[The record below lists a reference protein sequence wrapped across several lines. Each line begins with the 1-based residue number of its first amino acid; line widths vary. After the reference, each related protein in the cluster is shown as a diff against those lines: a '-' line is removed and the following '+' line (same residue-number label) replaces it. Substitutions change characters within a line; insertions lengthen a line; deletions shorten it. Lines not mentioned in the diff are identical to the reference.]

1 MRSRFWTRAFRKPR
15 EIDLEFELDVDAE
28 ARHIISVF
36 EKSNGSRHRVLQPDR
51 LWGYGRTF
59 KREGTRYA
67 LSFKAIESLNTLR
80 SLHPAIRDNGDLVVR
95 FLPPA
100 LEYLRKRSDVQ
111 ETSKSSK
118 VNVSKESLK
127 PAAVIDY
134 EPEVGAR
141 VTAGYQ
147 RSGDDHLVRKSEL
160 DLTHD
165 GGYARFGDT
174 FHPVKAA
181 RSGVAEQWIEQETTP
196 VDLAGVP
203 EFFSRD
209 LVLLKS
215 EMSAVL
221 TDRAQRVQIISTPMK
236 PRVTVDQDEPG
247 WLDFSVD
254 YKVGRYVV
262 PEDTIKK
269 TLKEDRSHVKVNDYR
284 FVKVDR
290 GVLDRTHTQ
299 MKKLGAVPRNKHYRL
314 PITRFS
320 SLEEFI
326 DQIGGT
332 RVLSKAYET
341 FLAKLSGFKPNES
354 FRLSDAAEAALLKAG
369 FALRPYQRAG
379 IHWLNWLREN
389 HLHGILADDMGLGKT
404 VQTIC
409 AVNIAHEK
417 QEADRPS
424 LIVCPRSVVPFWVRE
439 VRRCVPDID
448 ISAYSGPR
456 RDKSVWQHAGKIWFV
471 TTYET
476 LARDIDLVA
485 DVPFYFL
492 VLDEATMIKNPSTQR
507 TRAIKSINAMHRL
520 ALSGTPVENR
530 LSELW
535 SIFDFLIQG
544 MFGTHASFS
553 ARYEAPIAQ
562 GDEEA
567 AEELARRIRPFLLR
581 RLKETVAK
589 DLPEKIELEVWCDLS
604 PEQRSL
610 YGQMLDMLAKPLQ
623 EEIERGVQVNYQMS
637 VLPVLTKLKQVCD
650 HPALITGKM
659 KPLLGRSE
667 KFDMTIERIRK
678 IKSAGEQ
685 VVVFSH
691 FLKTLDLFEAA
702 FDGLG
707 ISSVRIDGGVT
718 NRQER
723 IDHFNDRKAT
733 VALCSILACGYGIK
747 LTAANHVIHFDRWW
761 NPATEDQAT
770 DRVHRIGQQKTV
782 YVYRTLVSGTL
793 EEKIAAILENKR
805 NLADQVIGA
814 SITQPMSWTKT
825 ELLELLKPL
834 NDGDQVP
841 APPRT

>member
-1 MRSRFWTRAFRKPR
+1 MQAFRKPR
-15 EIDLEFELDVDAE
+15 EIELEFQLDVDANE
-28 ARHIISVF
+28 RHIISIF
-36 EKSNGSRHRVLQPDR
+36 EKHKAERLKVLHPDR
-51 LWGYGRTF
+51 LWSYGRTF
-59 KREGTRYA
+59 KREGTRYT
-67 LSFKAIESLNTLR
+67 LSFRAVESLNVLR
-80 SLHPAIRDNGDLVVR
+80 SLHPAIRDNGDLIVQ

-100 LEYLRKRSDVQ
+100 LEYLRKRRDVK
-111 ETSKSSK
+111 ETPTSSK
-118 VNVSKESLK
+118 LEISKEPLAPS
-127 PAAVIDY
+127 AIIDY
-134 EPEVGAR
+134 KPDEGAKI
-141 VTAGYQ
+141 TAGY
-147 RSGDDHLVRKSEL
+147 RRAGTDELIRKSEL
-160 DLTHD
+160 NVTHD
-165 GGYARFGDT
+165 GGYARFGDV
-174 FHPVKAA
+174 FHPLKQAKSKA
-181 RSGVAEQWIEQETTP
+181 SSQWIEDETTT
-196 VDLAGVP
+196 VDLAHVP

-215 EMSAVL
+215 ELSAVL
-221 TDRAQRVQIISTPMK
+221 TDRAQRVQILSTPLK
-236 PRVTVDQDEPG
+236 PRVTIDQDEPG

-254 YKVGRYVV
+254 YKAGRFVL
-262 PEDTIKK
+262 PEDVIKK
-269 TLKEDRSHVKVNDYR
+269 TLTDGRTHVQVDPYR
-284 FVKVDR
+284 FVKADR
-290 GVLDRTHTQ
+290 GVFDQTNARI
-299 MKKLGAVPRNKHYRL
+299 KKLGAVPRGQRYRL

-326 DQIGGT
+326 DQIGGA
-332 RVLSKAYET
+332 RVLSKAYEA
-341 FLAKLSGFKPNES
+341 FLAKLSGFKPDEK
-354 FRLSDAAEAALLKAG
+354 FQLSKAAEQSLLNAG
-369 FALRPYQRAG
+369 FVLRPYQRAG

-439 VRRCVPDID
+439 VRRCVPDIE
-448 ISAYSGPR
+448 ISAYGGAR
-456 RDKSVWQHAGKIWFV
+456 RDKTIWERAGKRWLV

-476 LARDIDLVA
+476 IARDIELVGQ
-485 DVPFYFL
+485 VPFYFL
-492 VLDEATMIKNPSTQR
+492 VLDEATMIKNPNAQR

-535 SIFDFLIQG
+535 SIFDFLIKG

-553 ARYEAPIAQ
+553 SRYEAPIAQ

-567 AEELARRIRPFLLR
+567 AEELSRRIRPFLLR
-581 RLKETVAK
+581 RMKETVAK
-589 DLPEKIELEVWCDLS
+589 DLPEKIELEVWCDLTA
-604 PEQRSL
+604 EQRSL
-610 YGQMLDMLAKPLQ
+610 YGQMQDLLAKPLQ
-623 EEIERGVQVNYQMS
+623 EEIERGAQVNYQMS

-667 KFDMTIERIRK
+667 KFDMSIARIRE
-678 IKSAGEQ
+678 IKAAGEQ

-691 FLKTLDLFEAA
+691 FLKTLDLFELV
-702 FDGLG
+702 FDDLG
-707 ISSVRIDGGVT
+707 ISRVRIDGGVS

-723 IDHFNDRKAT
+723 IDHFNDGKAT

-770 DRVHRIGQQKTV
+770 DRVHRIGQEKTV

-793 EEKIAAILENKR
+793 EEKIAQMLDQKR
-805 NLADQVIGA
+805 NLADEVIGA

-834 NDGDQVP
+834 D
-841 APPRT
+841 

>member
-1 MRSRFWTRAFRKPR
+1 MHAFRKPR
-15 EIDLEFELDVDAE
+15 EIELEFQLDVDVNE
-28 ARHIISVF
+28 RHIISIF
-36 EKSNGSRHRVLQPDR
+36 EKHKMGRLKVLHPDR
-51 LWGYGRTF
+51 LWSYGRSF

-67 LSFKAIESLNTLR
+67 LSFKAVESLNVLR
-80 SLHPAIRDNGDLVVR
+80 SLHPAIRDNGDLIVQ

-100 LEYLRKRSDVQ
+100 LEYLRKRRDVK
-111 ETSKSSK
+111 ETPMSSK
-118 VNVSKESLK
+118 LEISKEPLTPS
-127 PAAVIDY
+127 AVVDY
-134 EPEVGAR
+134 DPDEGAKI
-141 VTAGYQ
+141 TAGY
-147 RSGDDHLVRKSEL
+147 RRAGAGELIRKTEL
-160 DLTHD
+160 NVSHD
-165 GGYARFGDT
+165 GGYARFGDV
-174 FHPVKAA
+174 FHPLKPA
-181 RSGVAEQWIEQETTP
+181 RSQASDQWIEDETTS
-196 VDLAGVP
+196 VDLAHVP

-215 EMSAVL
+215 ELSAVL
-221 TDRAQRVQIISTPMK
+221 TDRAQRVQILSTPLK

-254 YKVGRYVV
+254 YKAGRFVL
-262 PEDTIKK
+262 PEDVIKK
-269 TLKEDRSHVKVNDYR
+269 TLKDGRTHVQVDAYR
-284 FVKVDR
+284 FVKADR
-290 GVLDRTHTQ
+290 GVLDQTNARI
-299 MKKLGAVPRNKHYRL
+299 KKLGAAPRGNGYRL

-326 DQIGGT
+326 DQIGGA

-341 FLAKLSGFKPNES
+341 FLAKLSGFKPNEK
-354 FRLSDAAEAALLKAG
+354 FQLSKSAEQSLLNAG
-369 FALRPYQRAG
+369 FVLRPYQRAG

-439 VRRCVPDID
+439 VRRCVPNIE
-448 ISAYSGPR
+448 IAAYGGAR
-456 RDKSVWQHAGKIWFV
+456 RDKSIWEQAGKRWLV

-485 DVPFYFL
+485 HVPFYFL
-492 VLDEATMIKNPSTQR
+492 VLDEATMIKNPNTQR

-535 SIFDFLIQG
+535 SIFDFLIKG

-553 ARYEAPIAQ
+553 SRYEAPIAQ

-567 AEELARRIRPFLLR
+567 AEDLARRIRPFLLR
-581 RLKETVAK
+581 RLKESVAK
-589 DLPEKIELEVWCDLS
+589 DLPEKIELEVWCDLTA
-604 PEQRSL
+604 EQRAL
-610 YGQMLDMLAKPLQ
+610 YGQLQDMLAKPLQ
-623 EEIERGVQVNYQMS
+623 EEIERGAQVNYQMS

-667 KFDMTIERIRK
+667 KFDMSIERIRE
-678 IKSAGEQ
+678 IKAAGEQ

-691 FLKTLDLFEAA
+691 FLKTLDLFELA
-702 FDGLG
+702 FDDLG
-707 ISSVRIDGGVT
+707 ISSVRIDGGVV
-718 NRQER
+718 NRQDR
-723 IDHFNDRKAT
+723 IDRFNDGKAT

-770 DRVHRIGQQKTV
+770 DRVHRIGQEKTV

-793 EEKIAAILENKR
+793 EEKIAQLLDQKR
-805 NLADQVIGA
+805 NLADEVIGA

-825 ELLELLKPL
+825 ELLELLKPV
-834 NDGDQVP
+834 D
-841 APPRT
+841 

>member
-1 MRSRFWTRAFRKPR
+1 MRSNFWTRAFRKPC
-15 EIDLEFELDVDAE
+15 EIDLEFELDVDPE

-36 EKSNGSRHRVLQPDR
+36 EKVNGSRHKVHHPDR
-51 LWGYGRTF
+51 LWSYGRTF
-59 KREGTRYA
+59 KRDGTRYA
-67 LSFKAIESLNTLR
+67 LSFKAVESLNTLR

-100 LEYLRKRSDVQ
+100 LEYLRKRPDVQ
-111 ETSKSSK
+111 ETGNSSK
-118 VNVSKESLK
+118 VTVSKDPLQ

-134 EPEVGAR
+134 EPQYGAR

-147 RSGDDHLVRKSEL
+147 RTDDDPLVRKSEL

-165 GGYARFGDT
+165 GGYARFGNT
-174 FHPVKAA
+174 FHPVKPAH
-181 RSGVAEQWIEQETTP
+181 SEVADRWIEQETTSIN
-196 VDLAGVP
+196 LAGVP

-221 TDRAQRVQIISTPMK
+221 TDRAQRVQVVSTPIK
-236 PRVTVDQDEPG
+236 PRVTVEQEEPG
-247 WLDFSVD
+247 WLDFSID
-254 YKVGRYVV
+254 YKVGRHVL
-262 PEDTIKK
+262 PEDTIKR
-269 TLKEDRSHVKVNDYR
+269 TLKQERSHAQVSDYR

-290 GVLDRTHTQ
+290 GVLDRTHSE
-299 MKKLGAVPRNKHYRL
+299 MKKLGAVPRNKRYRL
-314 PITRFS
+314 PITRFA

-326 DQIGGT
+326 DRIGGT
-332 RVLSKAYET
+332 RALSKAYES
-341 FLAKLSGFKPNES
+341 FLAKLSGFKPDEK
-354 FRLSDAAEAALLKAG
+354 FRLSDAAEATLLEAG

-389 HLHGILADDMGLGKT
+389 HLHGVLADDMGLGKT

-456 RDKSVWQHAGKIWFV
+456 RDKTVWQRAGKSWLV

-476 LARDIDLVA
+476 LARDIDLVV

-492 VLDEATMIKNPSTQR
+492 VLDEATMIKNPSAQR

-535 SIFDFLIQG
+535 SIFDFLIKG
-544 MFGTHASFS
+544 MFGTHASF
-553 ARYEAPIAQ
+553 ATRYEAPIAQ

-589 DLPEKIELEVWCDLS
+589 DLPEKIELEVWCELS
-604 PEQRSL
+604 PEQRAL
-610 YGQMLDMLAKPLQ
+610 YGQMQDMLAKPLQ
-623 EEIERGVQVNYQMS
+623 EEIERGEKLNYQMN

-667 KFDMTIERIRK
+667 KFDTTVERIRK
-678 IKSAGEQ
+678 VKADGEQ
-685 VVVFSH
+685 IVVFSH
-691 FLKTLDLFEAA
+691 FLKTLDLFESVFAE
-702 FDGLG
+702 LG
-707 ISSVRIDGGVT
+707 ISSVRIDGGVN

-723 IDHFNDRKAT
+723 IDHFNDGKAT

-747 LTAANHVIHFDRWW
+747 LTSANHVVHFDRWW
-761 NPATEDQAT
+761 NPAAEDQAT
-770 DRVHRIGQQKTV
+770 DRVHRIGQQRTV

-793 EEKIAAILENKR
+793 EEKIAAILESKR
-805 NLADQVIGA
+805 HLADQVVGA
-814 SITQPMSWTKT
+814 SMTQPMSWTKT
-825 ELLELLKPL
+825 ELLELLKPM
-834 NDGDQVP
+834 DAGDQELS
-841 APPRT
+841 T

>member
-1 MRSRFWTRAFRKPR
+1 MASSFWGRAFRKQR
-15 EIDLEFELDVDAE
+15 EIDLEFELDIDANE
-28 ARHIISVF
+28 RHVISVF
-36 EKSNGSRHRVLQPDR
+36 ERHGSNRQKVTRPDQLWSYGRSFRRNGS
-51 LWGYGRTF
+51 
-59 KREGTRYA
+59 RYA
-67 LSFKAIESLNTLR
+67 LSFKAVESLSTLR
-80 SLHPAIRDNGDLVVR
+80 ALNPAIRENGDLVVR

-111 ETSKSSK
+111 ETGASSK
-118 VNVSKESLK
+118 IEVSKEALQ
-127 PAAVIDY
+127 PAAIIDF
-134 EPEVGAR
+134 EPSQGAR
-141 VTAGYQ
+141 ITAGY
-147 RSGDDHLVRKSEL
+147 RRAGEDDLVRKSEL

-165 GGYARFGDT
+165 GGYARLGNV
-174 FHPVKAA
+174 FHPLASAA
-181 RSGVAEQWIEQETTP
+181 SERTARWIEDEATTI
-196 VDLAGVP
+196 DLAHVP

-209 LVLLKS
+209 LVLLRS
-215 EMSAVL
+215 ELSAVL
-221 TDRAQRVQIISTPMK
+221 TDRAKRVQVISAPLK
-236 PRVTVDQDEPG
+236 PRITIDQDEPG
-247 WLDFSVD
+247 WLDFVVD
-254 YKVGRYVV
+254 YKAGRYVL
-262 PEDTIKK
+262 PEEAVKK
-269 TLKEDRSHVKVNDYR
+269 ALQDGQTHVQVNDYR
-284 FVKVDR
+284 FIKADR
-290 GVLDRTHTQ
+290 SALERTQ
-299 MKKLGAVPRNKHYRL
+299 AQIKKLGAVPNASRYRL
-314 PITRFS
+314 PVTQFA

-326 DQIGGT
+326 DRIGGA
-332 RVLSKAYET
+332 RVLSKEYEA
-341 FLAKLSGFKPNES
+341 FLAKLSGFKPDER
-354 FRLSDAAEAALLKAG
+354 FRLSDAAEASLLKAG
-369 FALRPYQRAG
+369 FKLRPYQRAG

-409 AVNIAHEK
+409 AVNIAHEN

-439 VRRCVPDID
+439 VRRCVPNIE
-448 ISAYSGPR
+448 IAAYSGPR
-456 RDKSVWQHAGKIWFV
+456 RDKSVWEHAGKCWLV

-485 DVPFYFL
+485 SIPFYFL
-492 VLDEATMIKNPSTQR
+492 VLDEATMIKNPSAQR
-507 TRAIKSINAMHRL
+507 TQAIKSINAMHRL

-535 SIFDFLIQG
+535 SIFDFLIKG

-553 ARYEAPIAQ
+553 TRYEVPIAQ

-567 AEELARRIRPFLLR
+567 AEELSRRIRPFLLR

-589 DLPEKIELEVWCDLS
+589 DLPEKIELEVWCDLT

-610 YGQMLDMLAKPLQ
+610 YGQLQDSLARPLQ
-623 EEIERGVQVNYQMS
+623 EEIERGAQLNYQMN

-659 KPLLGRSE
+659 RPLFGRSE
-667 KFDMTIERIRK
+667 KFDSTIERIRK
-678 IKSAGEQ
+678 IKAEGDQ

-691 FLKTLDLFEAA
+691 FLKTLDLFESA
-702 FDGLG
+702 FVDLG
-707 ISSVRIDGGVT
+707 ISSVRIDGSVT

-723 IDHFNDRKAT
+723 IDRFNDGKAT

-793 EEKIAAILENKR
+793 EERIAVILESKR
-805 NLADQVIGA
+805 DLADQVIGA
-814 SITQPMSWTKT
+814 SINQSVSWTKA

-834 NDGDQVP
+834 EPGDQEP
-841 APPRT
+841 SP